1 MKIPKPAI
9 VICIM
14 AVLALMVSVIVAYTR
29 PRPSGARLDETTG
42 SLSQGPSGD
51 KTVPWSDQIAVPF

>member
-9 VICIM
+9 AICLM
-14 AVLALMVSVIVAYTR
+14 AVLALMVSVIVTYTR
-29 PRPSGARLDETTG
+29 PRPSTASFDGTTG
-42 SLSQGPSGD
+42 SLPQGPSGA

>member
-9 VICIM
+9 VICLM
-14 AVLALMVSVIVAYTR
+14 AVLALMVSVIVTYTR
-29 PRPSGARLDETTG
+29 PPPSAASLQETTG
-42 SLSQGPSGD
+42 SLPQGPSGD